1 MTRVQR
7 IIFMKSILKK
17 IQSFAGAS
25 ASKLKSAS
33 GESIAEVL
41 VAVLISAM
49 ALVMLA
55 SMITAST
62 SMIRA
67 GDEKLKDYYDANE
80 LLSKADGA
88 PDHTGSAVLSSG
100 TDGFS
105 QEFPVD
111 YYVNDDAPKGDVIAY
126 RLS

>member
-1 MTRVQR
+1 MNRVR
-7 IIFMKSILKK
+7 SITGMRPIVKK
-17 IQSFAGAS
+17 KRSLAGEC
-25 ASKLKSAS
+25 ASKLKNNS

-67 GDEKLKDYYDANE
+67 GDGKLDDYYDANE
-80 LLSKADGA
+80 LLSKAQGT
-88 PDHTGSAVLSSG
+88 PDDTGSAVLSSD
-100 TDGFS
+100 TDGFR
-105 QEFPVD
+105 QEFSVE
-111 YYVNDDAPKGDVIAY
+111 YYVNDAAPRGDVIAY
-126 RLS
+126 RLA

>member
-1 MTRVQR
+1 
-7 IIFMKSILKK
+7 MKLTFKK
-17 IQSFAGAS
+17 IRSLAGAA
-25 ASKLKSAS
+25 ASKLRSGS

-41 VAVLISAM
+41 VALLISAA

-67 GDEKLKDYYDANE
+67 GDERLKDYYDANE
-80 LLSKADGA
+80 LLSKADGV
-88 PDHTGSAVLSSG
+88 PDHTGTAVLSSG

-105 QEFPVD
+105 QEFSVD

>member
-1 MTRVQR
+1 MKRVQR
-7 IIFMKSILKK
+7 ISFMKLTFKK
-17 IQSFAGAS
+17 IRSLAGAA
-25 ASKLKSAS
+25 ASKLRSGS

-41 VAVLISAM
+41 VALLISAA

-67 GDEKLKDYYDANE
+67 GDERLKDYYDANE

-88 PDHTGSAVLSSG
+88 PDHTGTAVLSSG

-105 QEFPVD
+105 QEFSVD